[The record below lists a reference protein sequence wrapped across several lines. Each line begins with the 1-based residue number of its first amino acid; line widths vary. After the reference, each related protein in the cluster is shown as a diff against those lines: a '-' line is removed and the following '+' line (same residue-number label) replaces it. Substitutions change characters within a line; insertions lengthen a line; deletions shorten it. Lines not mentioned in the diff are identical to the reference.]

1 MCETTRRRG
10 NDEPSLIDL
19 VFSDEAMQISDIE
32 YHAPLGKS
40 DHSVIFF
47 KYQCYLDFSKPKVM
61 FNYEKADFYGMR
73 NHLIDSK
80 WEENYLSQSNCIS
93 VEELWSGLKTKLLQ
107 LQNQYV
113 PKKTISGKPSW
124 RKKGCVPISKPLQ
137 NAIRA
142 KHISHR
148 RWMSKRHGLYADE
161 ARLSYIKE
169 RNKVKRMMRQTK
181 RCFEREIGTN
191 CKNNPKVFWSHV
203 RNKLNTK
210 SGVAPL
216 LENINDKKSIK
227 FDDKEKANILQK
239 QFSSIFTQEP
249 QEEIPFLNKRT
260 DTCVRNIVVTK
271 NMVRKE
277 ILGLNINKSCGPD
290 EICSR
295 LLIELVDII
304 SEPIVVLLNK
314 SIETGIIP
322 LDWKKAFVS
331 PIYKKGARNR
341 AENYRPISLTSIVCK
356 LMETFIK
363 DTVMIHLKSKNLL
376 SRKQYGF
383 ISGRSTTTQLLSYL
397 DKCVETIVTG
407 GVVDTIYFDFAKAFD
422 TVPHRR
428 LLGKLSC
435 YGISGN
441 IHDWIKA
448 FLLGR
453 SQVVRVNGE
462 ESEETAVLSGI
473 PQGSVLGP
481 LLFVIYIN
489 DLPESVKS
497 DIFLFADDTKILK
510 HITSEKDALDLQSD
524 IDSLEQWSQKWLLRF
539 HPDKCHV
546 LTLGEFHNILH
557 TQRYTINGQELEHV
571 FEEKD
576 LGVKFDSALRFEE
589 HISEKV
595 KKANAMVGLI
605 RRSFSFLDCELFKK
619 LYITFVRP
627 HLEYAQ
633 AVWSPHLRKQINILE
648 NVQIRA
654 SKIVDGLQHLDYSER
669 LEKLNLPTLAYRRLR
684 GDMIELYKHFHKYDR
699 DTVPQSFQTK
709 SRISRKH
716 NFQLVWRKPKDG
728 VRGLQTNS
736 FYYRTTK
743 MWNDLPNEVAH
754 AKDINEFKNKLDDAW
769 MNHPIKFYNI
779 PSDS

>member
-669 LEKLNLPTLAYRRLR
+669 LEKLNLPTLGYRRLR